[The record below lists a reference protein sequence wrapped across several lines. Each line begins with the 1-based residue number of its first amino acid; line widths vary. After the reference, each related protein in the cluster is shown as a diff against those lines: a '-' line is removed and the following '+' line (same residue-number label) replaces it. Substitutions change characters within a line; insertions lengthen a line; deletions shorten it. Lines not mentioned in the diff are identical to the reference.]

1 MTNCYTRGS
10 VTPKKRK
17 VWAAKPLVKM
27 PTSDA
32 REGNINERF
41 RVLPNYFG
49 HLFIADLSAL
59 QAAVPWVK
67 TMKAES

>member
-1 MTNCYTRGS
+1 
-10 VTPKKRK
+10 
-17 VWAAKPLVKM
+17 M